1 MLNTA
6 QPNQQTIPTLVV
18 SRPGIMRQSLRA
30 ALAVY
35 PWIALMTSAGD
46 GLTALNYTVQHHPRL
61 LIIDCNL
68 LEEEVEALLAAVK
81 VRAPETRCLVCTR
94 SSQAAERLLVAG
106 ADGVVLR
113 DSPAQEL
120 ELALLRLTQEE
131 TDRRI

>member
-1 MLNTA
+1 
-6 QPNQQTIPTLVV
+6 
-18 SRPGIMRQSLRA
+18 MRQSLRA

-68 LEEEVEALLAAVK
+68 LEEEVEALLAAIK

-94 SSQAAERLLVAG
+94 SSQVAERLLIAG
-106 ADGVVLR
+106 ADDVILR
-113 DSPAQEL
+113 DSSVQEF

>member
-1 MLNTA
+1 
-6 QPNQQTIPTLVV
+6 
-18 SRPGIMRQSLRA
+18 MRQSLRA

-46 GLTALNYTVQHHPRL
+46 GLTALNYTVQHHPKL
-61 LIIDCNL
+61 LVIDCNL

-131 TDRRI
+131 IDQQF